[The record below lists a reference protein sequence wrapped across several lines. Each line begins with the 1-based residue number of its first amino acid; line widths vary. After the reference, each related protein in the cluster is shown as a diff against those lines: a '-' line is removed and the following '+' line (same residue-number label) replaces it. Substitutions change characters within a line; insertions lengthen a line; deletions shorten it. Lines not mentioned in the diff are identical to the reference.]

1 MVKWLKQFAHLW
13 RDLALLVI
21 GIYLALWMENTV
33 EYWNDKEKERS
44 YLKQLSLDLKS
55 DREQIV
61 ALLPKLEQKV
71 KKLESAIGFFQQPN
85 LEYNS
90 KEASNQAVMIASHIN
105 NYYFFRPQEFTFL
118 SMRES
123 GDFKLITS
131 DKIKRDL
138 LKLNDEYRLIDQLQK
153 NYMQGLDDEFIPMWV
168 RHADMVSNELIYPEI
183 IKEPIFKNMVAFSWN
198 ETSQRSKQL
207 ARTII
212 KISALR
218 EQLESSVRYKG

>member
-33 EYWNDKEKERS
+33 EYWNDKEKEQS
-44 YLKQLSLDLKS
+44 YLNQLSLDLES
-55 DREQIV
+55 DRKQIV
-61 ALLPKLEQKV
+61 ALLPKLQEKV
-71 KKLESAIGFFQQPN
+71 KNLESAIHFFQQSN
-85 LEYNS
+85 LKYDSE
-90 KEASNQAVMIASHIN
+90 EASKKAVMIASHIN
-105 NYYFFRPQEFTFL
+105 NYFFFRPQEFTFL

-131 DKIKRDL
+131 DRIKRDL
-138 LKLNDEYRLIDQLQK
+138 LQLNDEYRLIGQLQK
-153 NYMQGLDDEFIPMWV
+153 NYLQGLDDEFIPMWV

-207 ARTII
+207 TRTII
-212 KISALR
+212 KISALH
-218 EQLESSVRYKG
+218 QKLISNQPN